1 MENVIAKLTDNM
13 ATGATPLAE
22 TLKPVEPAPVKPDI
36 TKPNPAKP
44 DLAKPSEVNPVKWY
58 KQSKFKIIV
67 AIILL
72 VCMIAYFARNA
83 ILGTPI
89 DVQYA
94 TTGELTQT
102 VVASGRILTPQRIS
116 IATEAIGRVTVI
128 PVIEG
133 QVVKRGQLLLQLN
146 DADER
151 ADVANANAAL
161 LQANAKLRQLREV
174 VLPTANQSLNQVN
187 SNVEQLRRQLAR
199 TAELQRKGFYSQAQL
214 DIAKRDFEVA
224 NSQASA
230 ARLQVQTN
238 QTSGSDLAL
247 ANAAIAQA
255 NASLKLAQVKLQ
267 ENAILAPADGTLISR
282 DVEEG
287 DIVQPGKELMMLAGN
302 GQTQIAVLLDEKNI
316 AKIAINQPALASA
329 DAFADQRFNAVV
341 SYINPG
347 IDATRGSV
355 EIKLRVDNPPAYLR
369 QDMTV
374 SVDIIT
380 AHRTNALMIPSAT
393 LHDASTNA
401 PWVMVVRNK
410 LAMRQTVK
418 LGLRGDNQLEVL
430 SGLKSGEALLLA
442 SIGTIRPNQRVRII
456 KNKASK

>member
-1 MENVIAKLTDNM
+1 MENPKENVTVNKTS
-13 ATGATPLAE
+13 ATS
-22 TLKPVEPAPVKPDI
+22 KPVEPTKPESI
-36 TKPNPAKP
+36 KSNATKPNPAE
-44 DLAKPSEVNPVKWY
+44 LVATRWY

-67 AIILL
+67 SIILL
-72 VCMIAYFARNA
+72 VCIAAYFARNVVFG
-83 ILGTPI
+83 ILI

-116 IATEAIGRVTVI
+116 IAAETIGRVAGI

-133 QVVKRGQLLLQLN
+133 QAVKHGQLLIQLN
-146 DADER
+146 DSDER
-151 ADVANANAAL
+151 ANVANANAAL

-174 VLPTANQSLNQVN
+174 VLPSANQSLSQAN
-187 SNVEQLRRQLAR
+187 SNVEQLRKQLTR
-199 TAELQRKGFYSQAQL
+199 TAELKQKGFISQAQL
-214 DIAKRDFEVA
+214 DTAKRDFDVA
-224 NSQASA
+224 KSQVNA

-238 QTSGSDLAL
+238 QASGSDLAL

-255 NASLKLAQVKLQ
+255 NAGLKLAQVKLQ

-282 DVEEG
+282 DVEVG
-287 DIVQPGKELMMLAGN
+287 DIVQSGKELMVLAAN

-316 AKIAINQPALASA
+316 AKISLNQPALASA

-355 EIKLRVDNPPAYLR
+355 EIKLLVDNPPAYLR

-380 AHRTNALMIPSAT
+380 AHRANALMIPSAT
-393 LHDASTNA
+393 LHDASSNA

-410 LAMRQTVK
+410 HTLRQSVK
-418 LGLRGDNQLEVL
+418 LGLRGDNQVEILA
-430 SGLKSGEALLLA
+430 GLKTGEALILA
-442 SIGTIRPNQRVRII
+442 NIGTIKANQRVRINNNE
-456 KNKASK
+456 KTK